1 LGSSDYNSN
10 TSLKRTTSNALLG
23 VLIASLSINIG
34 SFLVRTLSYVIMRV
48 LKKIKQLRAKKKTV
62 AIRKEVKKENVTMI
76 NEDVPVKNEIS

>member
-1 LGSSDYNSN
+1 MGSSDYNSN

-34 SFLVRTLSYVIMRV
+34 SFLVRTLSYVIVRV

>member
-1 LGSSDYNSN
+1 MGSSDYNSN